1 MLVTLSGIRTLK
13 IQKMNFKNLI
23 KIALNALRRNKMRSF
38 LTMLGI
44 IIGVASVIA
53 MLAIGQGSKKSIQDQ
68 VSSMGSNM
76 LFVMPGGQFRGG
88 VQMGN
93 TSSKSLTLEDVEAIK
108 AQSTAISR
116 ISPEVRS
123 SGQVI
128 YGNKNTPTTIYGTNN
143 EYLDIRKVSVKS
155 GRKFTET
162 EIRSAAKVCLIGKTV
177 ITNVFGENVDPLGK
191 VIRFNKI
198 PIKIIGVLTEKGQSN
213 FGQDQ
218 DDLIIAPYTTVQKRI
233 LAITNIQGI
242 YASAVNEQKASLA
255 QSEIENTLR
264 IRHKIKDGEDND
276 FDVRS
281 QDELIKTFSS
291 ISDVLTILLG
301 AIAGISLLV
310 GGIGIMNIMYVS
322 VTERTR
328 EIGLRMS
335 IGGKG
340 RDILL
345 QFLTESIMLSVI
357 GGLLGILL
365 GVGAANVVSSL
376 MNWPVVVMP
385 QAVILSFLVCTV
397 IGVFFGWYPARK
409 AANLDPIDA
418 LRYE

>member
-1 MLVTLSGIRTLK
+1 
-13 IQKMNFKNLI
+13 
-23 KIALNALRRNKMRSF
+23 
-38 LTMLGI
+38 MLGI

-68 VSSMGSNM
+68 VSNMGSNM

-93 TSSKSLTLEDVEAIK
+93 TSSKSLTLEDIDAIRSR
-108 AQSTAISR
+108 STAISR

-128 YGNKNTPTTIYGTNN
+128 LGNKNTPTTIYGTNN
-143 EYLDIRKVSVKS
+143 DYLDIRKVTVKT
-155 GRKFTET
+155 GRKFTDA

-177 ITNVFGENVDPLGK
+177 ITNVFGENVDPIGRI
-191 VIRFNKI
+191 IRFNSI
-198 PIKIIGVLTEKGQSN
+198 PIKIIGVLNEKGQSN

-233 LAITNIQGI
+233 LAITHIQGI
-242 YASAVNEQKASLA
+242 YASAVNEEKASLA
-255 QSEIENTLR
+255 LTEIENTLR
-264 IRHKIKDGEDND
+264 AKHKLKDGEEND
-276 FDVRS
+276 FEVRS

-335 IGGKG
+335 IGGRGK
-340 RDILL
+340 DILL
-345 QFLTESIMLSVI
+345 QFLTESILLSVI
-357 GGLLGILL
+357 GGIIGILL
-365 GVGAANVVSSL
+365 GIGAAKAVSSI
-376 MNWPVVVMP
+376 MAWPVVVMP
-385 QAVILSFLVCTV
+385 QAVVLSFLVCTV

>member
-1 MLVTLSGIRTLK
+1 
-13 IQKMNFKNLI
+13 
-23 KIALNALRRNKMRSF
+23 MRSF

-44 IIGVASVIA
+44 IIGVASVIS

-68 VSSMGSNM
+68 VSGMGSNL

-88 VQMGN
+88 VQLGN
-93 TSSKSLTLEDVEAIK
+93 TSSKSLTLEDVEAIRM
-108 AQSTAISR
+108 QSTVISK

-128 YGNKNTPTTIYGTNN
+128 YGNKNAPTTIYGTNT
-143 EYLDIRKVSVKS
+143 EYLEIRKVSVKS
-155 GRKFTET
+155 GRIFTKA
-162 EIRSAAKVCLIGKTV
+162 EIRSAAKVCLIGRTV
-177 ITNVFGENVDPLGK
+177 IKNVFGEGIDPTGMM
-191 VIRFNKI
+191 IRFNNI
-198 PIKIIGVLTEKGQSN
+198 PLKIIGILTEKGQST

-218 DDLIIAPYTTVQKRI
+218 DDLLIAPYTTVQKRI
-233 LAITNIQGI
+233 LAIPNIQGI
-242 YASAVNEQKASLA
+242 YASAISEDKSPLA
-255 QSEIENTLR
+255 KSEVETILR
-264 IRHKIKDGEDND
+264 TRHKIRADQEDD

-281 QDELIKTFSS
+281 QEELIKTFST

-335 IGGKG
+335 IGGRG
-340 RDILL
+340 VDIML

-365 GVGAANVVSSL
+365 GVGAASAVGGI
-376 MNWPVVVMP
+376 MKWPVVVMP
-385 QAVILSFLVCTV
+385 QAVILAFLVCTV

-418 LRYE
+418 IRYE